1 MDEPKTLD
9 THAHLARRFETL
21 HQDRHWRHVRG
32 QETRQERKTL
42 TKDERAQVLE
52 KTAGRCHL
60 CGGPISSNGKWH
72 ADHVLAH
79 SSGGRHSVDNYLPA
93 HRLCNKYRWDYSA
106 EQFQWILKV
115 GVWAVSEMRRET
127 TIGSQMGER
136 YTKHELS
143 RESRRKRKR

>member
-1 MDEPKTLD
+1 MAEPRIPATS
-9 THAHLARRFETL
+9 ARLAGRFETL
-21 HQDRHWRHVRG
+21 KKQRRAWHIANRGVRRRTLG
-32 QETRQERKTL
+32 TKQRK
-42 TKDERAQVLE
+42 KVLE

-60 CGGPISSNGKWH
+60 CGGWIGRNERWQ

-79 SSGGRHSVDNYLPA
+79 SSRGRHSIDNYLPA

-127 TIGSQMGER
+127 PVGKKMGEK
-136 YTKHELS
+136 YVVHEDR
-143 RESRRKRKR
+143 RESRRR